1 MKMKTTN
8 KDLELKV
15 SMQMNLL
22 KQEDL
27 NFIKVKK

>member
-8 KDLELKV
+8 KDLEPKV